1 MPLSPITY
9 FFSFSK
15 YNYIVLIINYRPGV
29 ENFNKIWRSFL
40 AIMLIAIAVQQ
51 LVCADFRPV
60 ILPPGYPNWL
70 GDRIAWTWICSL
82 IMIAAGG
89 AILFEYRGRF
99 ISLIMADVFLLMLL
113 LLHIP
118 YCISAGGLKNIQ
130 SIGVWGNAFKMLVL
144 SGGAYIVAGTFDR
157 DSNNA
162 EVIKFSEKLIP
173 AGKYFFCTTMIV
185 FGAEHFIYKDFVAT
199 LVPGWIPWPYF
210 WTDFAGVALMLAGV
224 VIAGNSLLILLFPNF
239 PTFPRRY
246 AAFLLGLA
254 IFSWFI
260 VLHIP
265 RAIADPHSGNGN
277 EWTSVFEAFGFSG
290 IAFILS
296 GRPPRD
302 RKIKPGY

>member
-1 MPLSPITY
+1 L
-9 FFSFSK
+9 
-15 YNYIVLIINYRPGV
+15 
-29 ENFNKIWRSFL
+29 ENFNKIWRAFF

-51 LVCADFRPV
+51 MICADFRPV

-70 GDRIAWTWICSL
+70 GDRIAWTWIGSV
-82 IMIAAGG
+82 IMIVANG
-89 AILFEYRGRF
+89 AILFEYKGRS

-113 LLHIP
+113 LFHIP
-118 YCISAGGLKNIQ
+118 YHISNGGLQ
-130 SIGVWGNAFKMLVL
+130 SIGIWGDAFKMLVL
-144 SGGAYIVAGTFDR
+144 SGGAYIVAGTFER
-157 DSNNA
+157 DTAAS
-162 EVIKFSEKLIP
+162 EITKFSEKLIP

-199 LVPGWIPWPYF
+199 LIPGLLPWPYF
-210 WTDFAGVALMLAGV
+210 WTYLAGAAL
-224 VIAGNSLLILLFPNF
+224 IAGGIGIAINVK
-239 PTFPRRY
+239 RRL

-296 GRPPRD
+296 GR
-302 RKIKPGY
+302 IKNAAQ